1 MSYGSECP
9 SQGVYAR
16 VTEVKLWIQFIAEGA
31 VDSNCQE
38 IPYQPGNQKNQESL
52 ASLSFIFAALLV
64 TGGSSY
70 YDGDAQHT
78 AEVILPSGRSCS
90 LPRLPSPGR
99 EQHTQSGLTACG
111 GEDDEDKTTANCL
124 TFDGEWEQSH
134 TLGLWGYHDRFGRM
148 QHVSWR
154 SPLGIHLL
162 GGFSSRSQTS
172 ELLSPTSSTTSRGFS
187 LPYPT
192 V

>member
-1 MSYGSECP
+1 MNP
-9 SQGVYAR
+9 S
-16 VTEVKLWIQFIAEGA
+16 
-31 VDSNCQE
+31 
-38 IPYQPGNQKNQESL
+38 PYN
-52 ASLSFIFAALLV
+52 LSFIFAALLV

-78 AEVILPSGRSCS
+78 AEVMLPSGRSCS

-111 GEDDEDKTTANCL
+111 GDDDDDETTANCL

-134 TLGLWGYHDRFGRM
+134 TLGLWGLIGDRGGRM
-148 QHVSWR
+148 QHVSWQ

-162 GGFSSRSQTS
+162 GGFYVSSSQTS